1 MKNFRG
7 FGRVFSF
14 TFLRQVTQSGYK
26 RLTAAVAALCLLV
39 PIAVLGVMALRADS
53 RSAAPDDEVMS
64 NVIYVPLCNA
74 KSVRVVDETAQPL
87 SDWNFLQTLRG
98 EEWNMTY
105 HTAPEQDDA
114 YTLVVHL
121 QKTGERYTAQVNLP
135 QGVDSALTQGDIF
148 AYEEFLRMSFPV
160 ILQAKAG
167 LSADQLSVLTA
178 PITVAERTD
187 QSADPAD
194 GVREILGMILPY
206 VGVML
211 IYFLVLFY
219 GQGVANS
226 VILEKTSKLMDF
238 FLVSVEP
245 VAMVLGKVLAI
256 ALSGLLQLCIWL
268 ISLLGG
274 FAGGIWLYKTI
285 APQQELGLITFFRS
299 LRLFDGMFSLP
310 AVLLAVGIILGGF
323 LIYCALSG
331 VGGALAGKAEDL
343 SSTNVLFSMALVVS
357 FLCCLL
363 GGSGEGIISQA
374 RWLDFVPFT
383 AIMVTPA
390 RVLLGEV
397 NLGMGAL
404 TLVIVLVTAVLLC
417 VLAGKVYRMMS
428 LYKGDPPSVQKLFVM
443 LKEHK

>member
-1 MKNFRG
+1 
-7 FGRVFSF
+7 
-14 TFLRQVTQSGYK
+14 
-26 RLTAAVAALCLLV
+26 
-39 PIAVLGVMALRADS
+39 
-53 RSAAPDDEVMS
+53 
-64 NVIYVPLCNA
+64 
-74 KSVRVVDETAQPL
+74 
-87 SDWNFLQTLRG
+87 
-98 EEWNMTY
+98 
-105 HTAPEQDDA
+105 
-114 YTLVVHL
+114 
-121 QKTGERYTAQVNLP
+121 
-135 QGVDSALTQGDIF
+135 
-148 AYEEFLRMSFPV
+148 
-160 ILQAKAG
+160 
-167 LSADQLSVLTA
+167 
-178 PITVAERTD
+178 
-187 QSADPAD
+187 
-194 GVREILGMILPY
+194 MILPY

-397 NLGMGAL
+397 SLGMGVL

>member
-1 MKNFRG
+1 MKNFKG

-14 TFLRQVTQSGYK
+14 TFLRQVTQGGYR
-26 RLTAAVAALCLLV
+26 RLTAALAALCLLV
-39 PIAVLGVMALRADS
+39 PIAVLGAMGLRAGS
-53 RSAAPDDEVMS
+53 LSASPDDEVMPD
-64 NVIYVPLCNA
+64 VTYVLLCNA
-74 KSVRVVDETAQPL
+74 KSVRVVDETQQPL

-121 QKTGERYTAQVNLP
+121 QKTEERYTAKVMLP
-135 QGVDSALTQGDIF
+135 QGVDSALTQGDVF
-148 AYEEFLRMSFPV
+148 AYEEFLWMNFPV

-167 LSADQLSVLTA
+167 LTPDQLAAVTA
-178 PITVAERTD
+178 PISVAERET
-187 QSADPAD
+187 QTAD
-194 GVREILGMILPY
+194 GVREILAMILPY

-226 VILEKTSKLMDF
+226 VILEKSSKLMDF
-238 FLVSVEP
+238 FLVSVQP

-268 ISLLGG
+268 ISLVGG

-285 APQQELGLITFFRS
+285 APQQELGLITFFES
-299 LRLFDGMFSLP
+299 LHLFDGMFSLP

-343 SSTNVLFSMALVVS
+343 SSTNVLFSMVLVVS

-363 GGSGEGIISQA
+363 GGSGNGIISQA

-390 RVLLGEV
+390 RVLLGDV
-397 NLGMGAL
+397 SIGMGAL

-428 LYKGDPPSVQKLFVM
+428 LYKGDPPSMQKLFMM

>member
-1 MKNFRG
+1 
-7 FGRVFSF
+7 
-14 TFLRQVTQSGYK
+14 
-26 RLTAAVAALCLLV
+26 
-39 PIAVLGVMALRADS
+39 
-53 RSAAPDDEVMS
+53 
-64 NVIYVPLCNA
+64 
-74 KSVRVVDETAQPL
+74 
-87 SDWNFLQTLRG
+87 
-98 EEWNMTY
+98 MTY

-121 QKTGERYTAQVNLP
+121 QKTGERYTAQVKLP

-148 AYEEFLRMSFPV
+148 AYEEFLWMSFPV

-397 NLGMGAL
+397 SLGMGAL